1 MPTKQESFYLAK
13 LEWLGPI
20 LVRGLR
26 LMPAVEGMEREF
38 SFSQTL
44 ILMMLLTQQS
54 VKMKELA
61 RLLGLSRANATGLV
75 DRLEARGL
83 VERRHSTEDRRVV
96 HVSLTRKGQQTARKL
111 NEARRTGLAQMMRR
125 VPPKNLSVF
134 IETLEQMAMGLA
146 ETQSDLL
153 LPPKS

>member
-1 MPTKQESFYLAK
+1 MAGKQESFYLAK

-26 LMPAVEGMEREF
+26 LMPAVEGLEREF

-44 ILMMLLTQQS
+44 ILMVLLNKDS
-54 VKMKELA
+54 VKMNELA

-75 DRLEARGL
+75 DRLEARGI

-96 HVSLTRKGQQTARKL
+96 LVSLTRKGRRTAAKL
-111 NEARRTGLAQMMRR
+111 NDARRRGLARMMRR
-125 VPPKNLSVF
+125 VPPKNLAVF

-153 LPPKS
+153 TPPKA

>member
-1 MPTKQESFYLAK
+1 MASKQESFYLAK

-26 LMPAVEGMEREF
+26 LMPAVEGLEREF

-44 ILMMLLTQQS
+44 ILMVLLAQDS
-54 VKMKELA
+54 VKMNELA

-75 DRLEARGL
+75 DRLEARGI

-96 HVSLTRKGQQTARKL
+96 LVRLTRQGRATARKL
-111 NEARRTGLAQMMRR
+111 NEARRRGLAQMMRR
-125 VPPKNLSVF
+125 IPPKNLAVF
-134 IETLEQMAMGLA
+134 METLEQMAMGLS
-146 ETQSDLL
+146 ESQSDLL
-153 LPPKS
+153 RPPRA

>member
-1 MPTKQESFYLAK
+1 MAGKQESFYLAK

-26 LMPAVEGMEREF
+26 LMPAVEGLEREF

-44 ILMMLLTQQS
+44 ILMVLLNKDS
-54 VKMKELA
+54 VKMNELA
-61 RLLGLSRANATGLV
+61 RVLGLSRANATGLV
-75 DRLEARGL
+75 DRLEARGI

-96 HVSLTRKGQQTARKL
+96 LVSLTRKGRRTAAKL
-111 NEARRTGLAQMMRR
+111 NDARRRGLARMMRR
-125 VPPKNLSVF
+125 VPPKNLAVF

-153 LPPKS
+153 TPPKA

>member
-1 MPTKQESFYLAK
+1 MAGKQESFYLAK

-26 LMPAVEGMEREF
+26 LMPAVEGLEREF

-44 ILMMLLTQQS
+44 ILMVLLNKDS
-54 VKMKELA
+54 VKMNELA
-61 RLLGLSRANATGLV
+61 RMLGLSRANATGLV
-75 DRLEARGL
+75 DRLEARGI

-96 HVSLTRKGQQTARKL
+96 LVSLTRKGRRTAAKL
-111 NEARRTGLAQMMRR
+111 NDARRRGLARMMRR
-125 VPPKNLSVF
+125 VPPKNLAVF

-153 LPPKS
+153 TPPKA

>member
-1 MPTKQESFYLAK
+1 MATKQESFYLAK

-44 ILMMLLTQQS
+44 ILMMLLTQQN
-54 VKMKELA
+54 VKMNELA

-83 VERRHSTEDRRVV
+83 VERSHSTEDRRVV
-96 HVSLTRKGQQTARKL
+96 HVNLTRKGQQTARKL
-111 NEARRTGLAQMMRR
+111 NEARRTGLALMMRR
-125 VPPKNLSVF
+125 VPPKNLAVF

-146 ETQSDLL
+146 ETQTDLL

>member
-1 MPTKQESFYLAK
+1 MATKQESFYLAK

-44 ILMMLLTQQS
+44 ILMMLLTQQN
-54 VKMKELA
+54 VKMNELA

-83 VERRHSTEDRRVV
+83 VERSHSTEDRRVV
-96 HVSLTRKGQQTARKL
+96 HVNLTRKGQQTARKL
-111 NEARRTGLAQMMRR
+111 NEARRTGLALMMRR
-125 VPPKNLSVF
+125 VPPKNLAVF